1 MDKLDK
7 PTIRPIGILRANKAC
22 KAHIHKVIIEECG
35 GHNIPYV
42 IDARSVLLYDP
53 RMTTEE
59 LVASVDVLR
68 DDILLRK
75 VVIKKEEALIM
86 PLLEEP

>member
-1 MDKLDK
+1 
-7 PTIRPIGILRANKAC
+7 
-22 KAHIHKVIIEECG
+22 
-35 GHNIPYV
+35 
-42 IDARSVLLYDP
+42 
-53 RMTTEE
+53 MTTEE